1 MLGRTN
7 NNNRIIENRPRAV
20 KTAPP
25 KPRRKRWKNNPN
37 NLEGYNTYDV
47 EIDEKS
53 IMRFVLGAGI
63 ILIAAGTTMTCVSYG
78 VTDSPFSTKF
88 MGPFLIVIGILFIG
102 LNRII
107 NFNLN
112 YDNEFLRRS
121 RECSPKPNAPQ
132 IQRTTALELGFQRI
146 PGDDPEIE
154 SIQDDP
160 GEGTSIMGANGGC
173 RISTINETA
182 GEGTSRMELTRSEGI
197 STMSATGGE
206 GTSTMSATGG
216 EGTST
221 MSATGGKSSSAMY
234 TTAGEGTSAFGA
246 TDGKETS
253 TMFATAYEVTRTREP
268 TRREAIIGMKET
280 GGEGS
285 CDLQMMELQL
295 YTSLSDNDLDDDHL
309 DEELASLCSSD
320 ITVYEARV

>member
-53 IMRFVLGAGI
+53 IMRFVLGAGVM
-63 ILIAAGTTMTCVSYG
+63 LIAAGTTMTCVSYG

-88 MGPFLIVIGILFIG
+88 MGPFLIVIGILCIG

-121 RECSPKPNAPQ
+121 RECSVKPNAPR
-132 IQRTTALELGFQRI
+132 IQRTTALEPGFQRI
-146 PGDDPEIE
+146 PGDDSEIE

-160 GEGTSIMGANGGC
+160 GEGTSIMGAMGGC

-182 GEGTSRMELTRSEGI
+182 GEGTSKMGVTRREGTN
-197 STMSATGGE
+197 TMYATAGE
-206 GTSTMSATGG
+206 STSTMSATGG
-216 EGTST
+216 ECTST
-221 MSATGGKSSSAMY
+221 MYATGGEGTSAMY
-234 TTAGEGTSAFGA
+234 TTAGKGTSAFGA
-246 TDGKETS
+246 AGGKETS
-253 TMFATAYEVTRTREP
+253 TMFATAYEGTRTMQA
-268 TRREAIIGMKET
+268 TRREAIIGMRET
-280 GGEGS
+280 DGEGS

-295 YTSLSDNDLDDDHL
+295 YTSLPDNDLDDNHL

-320 ITVYEARV
+320 ITVYQARV